1 MANRIVHAM
10 AHGLSALYDT
20 PHGVACA
27 ILMPVGPEN
36 NKSVSGERY
45 RAIGKAMCVEGID
58 AMSTVQNPCSCGF
71 RSGIRSILG

>member
-1 MANRIVHAM
+1 MSNRIVHAM

-58 AMSTVQNPCSCGF
+58 AMSAVQTRAAAVFGA
-71 RSGIRSILG
+71 GYAAY